1 MWWYLRH
8 QYGICQKGMQP
19 LLSSSMGKTLY
30 FQPKIDAYCDMW
42 CKIFVKCIMGKCEA
56 RKLQGYWIL
65 YQKGEWLQISHS
77 KNKQLERETYVSREG
92 EEKLALIDKM
102 VKLDEFLHS
111 LKLKLEDFTHHWFN
125 VQPIS
130 EVYNEL
136 VSKLDNHTIVKV
148 LDFSEN
154 YKCL

>member
-1 MWWYLRH
+1 MY
-8 QYGICQKGMQP
+8 Q
-19 LLSSSMGKTLY
+19 GK
-30 FQPKIDAYCDMW
+30 
-42 CKIFVKCIMGKCEA
+42 
-56 RKLQGYWIL
+56 
-65 YQKGEWLQISHS
+65 
-77 KNKQLERETYVSREG
+77 
-92 EEKLALIDKM
+92 EKKKMALIDKM

>member
-1 MWWYLRH
+1 MY
-8 QYGICQKGMQP
+8 Q
-19 LLSSSMGKTLY
+19 
-30 FQPKIDAYCDMW
+30 
-42 CKIFVKCIMGKCEA
+42 
-56 RKLQGYWIL
+56 RK
-65 YQKGEWLQISHS
+65 
-77 KNKQLERETYVSREG
+77 
-92 EEKLALIDKM
+92 EKKKMALIDKM
-102 VKLDEFLHS
+102 VKFDEFLHS